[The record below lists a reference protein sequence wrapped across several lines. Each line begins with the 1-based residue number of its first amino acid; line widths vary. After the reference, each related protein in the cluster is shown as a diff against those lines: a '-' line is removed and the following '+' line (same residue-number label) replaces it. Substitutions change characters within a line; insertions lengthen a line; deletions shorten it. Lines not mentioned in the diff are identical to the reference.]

1 MDSRT
6 GEIITAR
13 QAENGVYIWEIENP
27 LYFKMYRVEDP
38 LYTTSRVY
46 SIQIRFNHNL
56 RRALHLH
63 KAFLNFQ
70 VWTRSLTA
78 SGSTYLARFRHL
90 VNMYLDQLGVIS
102 INNVIR
108 AVRFATAKPYVSH
121 VLERSFNKIQILLIQ
136 NRIIEIDP
144 NLKRCIHRV

>member
-6 GEIITAR
+6 GELITAP

-27 LYFKMYRVEDP
+27 LYFRMYKVEDP
-38 LYTTSRVY
+38 LYTRSRVY
-46 SIQIRFNHNL
+46 SVQIRFNHNL

-70 VWTRSLTA
+70 VWTTSMTA

-102 INNVIR
+102 LNNVIR
-108 AVRFATAKPYVSH
+108 AVRFATARSYVNH
-121 VLERSFNKIQILLIQ
+121 VIEDHSIKFKIY
-136 NRIIEIDP
+136 
-144 NLKRCIHRV
+144 